1 MRKVIDLFIVVIYV
15 SIGGIKDMYTRLL
28 IGITALHMVEDAIM
42 VTFFK
47 FAPLPLW
54 ILYIIVLLFSGIMAN
69 YAYVIA
75 KGYTPKFLWRKLCL
89 MVSR

>member
-1 MRKVIDLFIVVIYV
+1 MHGHHHVDKLYW
-15 SIGGIKDMYTRLL
+15 KLL
-28 IGITALHMVEDAIM
+28 IGITAMHMVEDSIM

-54 ILYIIVLLFSGIMAN
+54 VLYIIVLLFSGIMAN

-75 KGYTPKFLWRKLCL
+75 KGYTPSFFWRILCL
-89 MVSR
+89 MVSK

>member
-1 MRKVIDLFIVVIYV
+1 MSGDILIYFVVINV
-15 SIGGIKDMYTRLL
+15 SLKDMKDMYTRLL

-69 YAYVIA
+69 YAYIIA
-75 KGYTPKFLWRKLCL
+75 KGYTPKLFWRKLCL
-89 MVSR
+89 MVSK

>member
-1 MRKVIDLFIVVIYV
+1 MKKAIDLFIVVIYV

-54 ILYIIVLLFSGIMAN
+54 VLYIIVLLFSCIMAN

-75 KGYTPKFLWRKLCL
+75 KGLTPMFFWRKLCSI
-89 MVSR
+89 VSK